1 MACFLLQ
8 VLVLET
14 DRNRFLEVGV
24 VRKGYDFHLSPGCYI
39 GSVAYHANGN
49 IVDGGNEDLTT
60 QRLIE
65 GRVNFSS

>member
-1 MACFLLQ
+1 VACFLLQ

>member
-24 VRKGYDFHLSPGCYI
+24 VRKGYDFHLSPGCCI